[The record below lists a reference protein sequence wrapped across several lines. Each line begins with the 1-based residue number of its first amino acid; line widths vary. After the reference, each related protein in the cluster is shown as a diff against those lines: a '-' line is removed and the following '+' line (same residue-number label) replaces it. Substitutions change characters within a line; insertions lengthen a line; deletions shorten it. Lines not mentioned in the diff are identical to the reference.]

1 MARLS
6 TNGMDNDPSLAAL
19 SEQMGTLRADLAELA
34 NTVSAIGKHKSAEI
48 SEKARQTSA
57 ETAEYVAARA
67 KEAHVRANDFVTTQP
82 RTALGIAAG
91 AGFLIG
97 YLTSRR

>member
-1 MARLS
+1 MARVS
-6 TNGMDNDPSLAAL
+6 TNGLDNDASLAAL

-34 NTVSAIGKHKSAEI
+34 TTVSAIGKSKSAEI
-48 SEKARQTSA
+48 SERAKQTSA
-57 ETAEYVAARA
+57 ETADYVAARA
-67 KEAHVRANDFVTTQP
+67 REAQVRANDFVTTRP
-82 RTALGIAAG
+82 GAALGIAAG